1 MIAEQATSTF
11 LENTAMIDFFSAL
24 FSYGFIIRAFIAGT
38 LISLCASL
46 LGIVLVLKRFSM
58 IGDGLSHVGFGT
70 MAVAMA
76 FNWAPLAVS
85 VPVCIL
91 AAFLLL
97 RVSASSSG
105 VKGDAAIALISSSAL
120 AIGIIVTSVTSG
132 LNTDVTAFMFGS
144 ILAISRT
151 DVIISV
157 TLGAVVISLFVL
169 LYNRIFLV
177 TFDESFATASG
188 IRSSAYNALVAV
200 LTALTVVVGMRLMG
214 AMMISS
220 LIVFPAL
227 SAMRVFK
234 SFLKVVVCAAVLS
247 IVCFTAGMTV
257 SFAWSTP
264 AGASIVAANLAAF
277 LICFIAGKTLR

>member
-1 MIAEQATSTF
+1 
-11 LENTAMIDFFSAL
+11 MIDFFSAL

-247 IVCFTAGMTV
+247 IVCFTTGMTV

-277 LICFIAGKTLR
+277 LICFIAGKTRR